1 MNVADVVV
9 PFDVK
14 GVKTFTRKSGNTGQE
29 LIVDSGSTYNAFIS
43 APDKEKLD
51 LSKCSGIVYFNC
63 SIGFQSMQMISD
75 NDKKYYKRV
84 VTLFIK
90 DIANTNN
97 NSVNDI
103 EL

>member
-1 MNVADVVV
+1 MIDVKNVIV

-29 LIVDSGSTYNAFIS
+29 IIVDSGTQYNATVS
-43 APDKEKLD
+43 APDAEVID
-51 LSKCSGIVYFNC
+51 LSSCQGITYFNC
-63 SIGFQSMQMISD
+63 SVGFQSMQMVSD
-75 NDKKYYKRV
+75 NEKKYYKRV

-90 DIANTNN
+90 GIADTDNVNN
-97 NSVNDI
+97 I

>member
-1 MNVADVVV
+1 MIDVKNVIV

-14 GVKTFTRKSGNTGQE
+14 GVKTFSRKSGNTGQE
-29 LIVDSGSTYNAFIS
+29 IIVDSGSQYNATIS
-43 APDKEKLD
+43 APDVEVID
-51 LSKCSGIVYFNC
+51 LSSCSGITYFNC
-63 SIGFQSMQMISD
+63 SVGFQSMQMVSD

-90 DIANTNN
+90 GIADTDNVNN
-97 NSVNDI
+97 I

>member
-1 MNVADVVV
+1 MIDVKNVIV

-29 LIVDSGSTYNAFIS
+29 VVVDSGSQYNATIS
-43 APDKEKLD
+43 APDVEIID
-51 LSKCSGIVYFNC
+51 LSSCHGITYFNC
-63 SIGFQSMQMISD
+63 SVGFQSMQMVSD
-75 NDKKYYKRV
+75 NNKKYYKRV

-90 DIANTNN
+90 GIADTENVNN
-97 NSVNDI
+97 I